1 MKLSITGGRICLN
14 VYKYSYCN
22 LRRQTDR
29 QKETD
34 LQRQTDRQTDRQ
46 TYRDR
51 QKLFWTINMLNN
63 HSLKISQQLKREQMK
78 NHRKTIPINN
88 PKQPSPAKF

>member
-1 MKLSITGGRICLN
+1 MWASTRTVTKED
-14 VYKYSYCN
+14 
-22 LRRQTDR
+22 RQTDR
-29 QKETD
+29 QTERDRFTE
-34 LQRQTDRQTDRQ
+34 TDRQTDRQ